1 MYVTHVLDAIREIN
15 QQEAAEAEELVAM
28 LKGRHEKKKSE
39 SALST
44 HRARE
49 FDNMVRTL
57 SLVHY
62 IFDYRSIIMVVYGA
76 NAL

>member
-1 MYVTHVLDAIREIN
+1 MHLNHVCAIREIN
-15 QQEAAEAEELVAM
+15 PQEAAEAEELVAM

-49 FDNMVRTL
+49 FESMVRTL
-57 SLVHY
+57 TLGSPTIYSVV
-62 IFDYRSIIMVVYGA
+62 RS
-76 NAL
+76 